1 MPTRRQFLRR
11 CSTAALTAT
20 IFPAAAIANGSLR
33 GTVELNAIQYASF
46 GRQAGTLFHVL
57 DESGVGVFLRLIEVK
72 PFSPVSQVAD
82 ANAAD
87 ARNERFSLLFSGP
100 LNRTLLQGSYIFEHL
115 GIGRFEM
122 FIVPVGPDS
131 TNPRYYEAVF
141 NRPVGGATMPAGP
154 VGSARKRKDALA
166 R

>member
-1 MPTRRQFLRR
+1 LRR

-20 IFPAAAIANGSLR
+20 VFPAAAMASSSLR
-33 GTVELNAIQYASF
+33 GTVELSAIQYASF
-46 GRQAGTLFHVL
+46 ARQAGTLFHVL

-72 PFSPVSQVAD
+72 AFVPANESAD
-82 ANAAD
+82 ANADD

-100 LNRTLLQGSYIFEHL
+100 LNRTLSQGSYVFEHL

-131 TNPRYYEAVF
+131 SNPHYYEAVF

-154 VGSARKRKDALA
+154 VGQARRSKK
-166 R
+166 

>member
-1 MPTRRQFLRR
+1 
-11 CSTAALTAT
+11 
-20 IFPAAAIANGSLR
+20 
-33 GTVELNAIQYASF
+33 
-46 GRQAGTLFHVL
+46 
-57 DESGVGVFLRLIEVK
+57 
-72 PFSPVSQVAD
+72 PVSQVAD